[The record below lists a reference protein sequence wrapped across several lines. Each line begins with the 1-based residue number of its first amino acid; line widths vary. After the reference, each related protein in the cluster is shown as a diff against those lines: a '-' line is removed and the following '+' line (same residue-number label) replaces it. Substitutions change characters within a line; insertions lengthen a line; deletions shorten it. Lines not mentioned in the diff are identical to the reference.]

1 MTANQEH
8 SRKIACDLSSVQRNP
23 PGRWGVHT
31 SIGGREALE
40 VPPTGVG
47 EPKPCGSG
55 GLWIYSGPSRPPG
68 RFSDPPDPKFL
79 PRIMETKR
87 PTNPVA
93 EEILG
98 GYFPVLD
105 HGFVSLV
112 DYMGSDEDVERAAR
126 VSYGY
131 GTRKVSQTRGL
142 IRYLRRHHHTTPSE
156 MVELKFHCA
165 MPMFVARQWIRHRT
179 ACLAE
184 GTEVYFDLPGGIR
197 RRGNQLYKLPIE
209 EVWRRFQPTANR
221 HRLDKQRNPYFR
233 RDRVKEMRLRQM
245 DEVTGRIDHTRVVN
259 VFRNGPKHA
268 FRMVLADG
276 KKITATADHRFRFAE
291 GWRTLHQ
298 ATGLEKRGGRAI
310 WRAGDYYVHVN
321 GLVAESP
328 ALYQDKEWLKRQ
340 YAEQRRDIRDIAEDC
355 GVSYHTIRKWLTR
368 HELTDPRRGRFS
380 GGDSPWNRDLT
391 YKLGPRELSAEWV
404 AANQRSRSG
413 PASNFWR
420 GGGASERDAIGR
432 WTTQVAHKVHAE
444 NGWTCQLCAQRAD
457 ELHCHHIIPVWA
469 DESKAR
475 ELLNLTTLCGPCH
488 RKVTGHELDYVE
500 RLGGGPIRTE
510 WQRRPRVP
518 WNELTITR
526 LVRVERFEY
535 VGIRETYDLEV
546 EGPSHNF
553 IANGIVTHNSVNE
566 YSGRYSLMPL
576 LFYKP
581 DLDHFALQSSDN
593 QQGRRPE
600 PASAELYK
608 KAIEHWDRV
617 REEAASGYRWMVE
630 EEVARELARIDLPLS
645 TYTQWYWKIDLHNLF
660 HFLTLRV
667 DPHAQWE
674 IQEFARVMAGMLKRV
689 APLSYEAWI
698 DYNVRAHPM
707 SRGEMDV
714 LRRLLEADSE
724 GVRTREGGESLALK
738 DFQEF
743 GLAPREAREFV
754 AKFQPV
760 DVPDYELDV
769 SLMRRAEDMAAELE
783 EAVPGSF
790 E

>member
-1 MTANQEH
+1 
-8 SRKIACDLSSVQRNP
+8 
-23 PGRWGVHT
+23 
-31 SIGGREALE
+31 
-40 VPPTGVG
+40 
-47 EPKPCGSG
+47 
-55 GLWIYSGPSRPPG
+55 
-68 RFSDPPDPKFL
+68 
-79 PRIMETKR
+79 METKR
-87 PTNPVA
+87 PTNPAA

-142 IRYLRRHHHTTPSE
+142 VRYLRRHHHTTPSE

-197 RRGNQLYKLPIE
+197 RKGNQLYKSCIE
-209 EVWRRFQPTANR
+209 DVWKRFQPTVNR
-221 HRLDKQRNPYFR
+221 HRPDKQRNPYFR

-245 DEVTGRIDHTRVVN
+245 DEETGRIQHTRVVD
-259 VFRNGPKHA
+259 VFKNGPKHV

-276 KKITATADHRFRFAE
+276 KEISATADHRFRFAE

-298 ATGLEKRGGRAI
+298 ATGLEERGGRAA

-321 GLVAESP
+321 GLVAEAP
-328 ALYQDKEWLKRQ
+328 ALYQDE
-340 YAEQRRDIRDIAEDC
+340 
-355 GVSYHTIRKWLTR
+355 V
-368 HELTDPRRGRFS
+368 
-380 GGDSPWNRDLT
+380 
-391 YKLGPRELSAEWV
+391 
-404 AANQRSRSG
+404 
-413 PASNFWR
+413 
-420 GGGASERDAIGR
+420 
-432 WTTQVAHKVHAE
+432 TTA
-444 NGWTCQLCAQRAD
+444 
-457 ELHCHHIIPVWA
+457 
-469 DESKAR
+469 
-475 ELLNLTTLCGPCH
+475 
-488 RKVTGHELDYVE
+488 Y
-500 RLGGGPIRTE
+500 
-510 WQRRPRVP
+510 
-518 WNELTITR
+518 
-526 LVRVERFEY
+526 LVRVERFVY

-546 EGPSHNF
+546 EGPFHNF

-581 DLDHFALQSSDN
+581 DLDHFALQSSAN

-608 KAIEHWDRV
+608 KVIEHWDRV
-617 REEAASGYRWMVE
+617 RNEASDGYRWMVE

-660 HFLTLRV
+660 HFLTLRA
-667 DPHAQWE
+667 DAHAQWE

-698 DYNVRAHPM
+698 DYNVRAQPM
-707 SRGEMDV
+707 SRGEMDL
-714 LRRLLEADSE
+714 LRRLLEADAD
-724 GVRTREGGESLALK
+724 GVRPRDGAGSLALE
-738 DFQEF
+738 DFKAF

-754 AKFQPV
+754 EKLQPT
-760 DVPDYELDV
+760 DVPDYELDL
-769 SLMRRAEDMAAELE
+769 SLMRPAEELAAELE